1 MTMEEALEKARE
13 LYPGLKLKPASARMW
28 TKRGLI
34 PSPAVESLGGT
45 QGTRAHYPTDTPA
58 QMAVAAYMSELGYK
72 QREIARAREWI
83 LDGIPLAKPIDIDHA
98 DWRSPEML
106 DAVELPEELS
116 GPKARQLWRCLE
128 AYALTLAMARGGR
141 NLLKPPLAIKSVTVK
156 PFRDRLEYVV
166 SIPGV
171 YLDPRHGGR
180 GYLADF
186 EDGLRQHYEEN

>member
-1 MTMEEALEKARE
+1 MEEVLEKARE

-116 GPKARQLWRCLE
+116 GPKAS
-128 AYALTLAMARGGR
+128 TVAMSRSIRLNPGNGPGGR

-166 SIPGV
+166 SIPGFT
-171 YLDPRHGGR
+171 LTHGMGA
-180 GYLADF
+180 GLFSGF